1 MTTVRYE
8 GGIPRVL
15 HDEIEAVSSTTI
27 NLTSASTP
35 TVLCNALSNPI
46 TVNLP
51 LASTCEGVMF
61 IIKKVDASVNAVTVQ
76 PSGSDKIDGLSTYV
90 ISQQFLTVSIQSDGS
105 AWFILEVSNTDVNGE
120 TTARMVADSSL
131 QSHINSEITARANA
145 DSSLQSELDTTQ
157 GSLGTF
163 IDGDGAWLGFS
174 GTNYLNSKLTFT
186 TAMVELDS
194 QAALETTA
202 RSNADS
208 TITSNLN
215 SEITSRTNA
224 DSTLTSNLNS
234 EITARSN
241 ADSTLQSHIDSEATS
256 RANADSTLT
265 TNLNSEI
272 TSRQNADSTLTASL
286 NSEITARTNAV
297 SAVTTNSYGVT
308 TNASI
313 LANDEVFADTTS
325 GIITL
330 TLPASPAT
338 GNRVR
343 VLDPKGTWGTN
354 KCVIARNGNKIAG
367 FSSDL
372 ELTAAG
378 DSVELVFYSTT
389 SDWRI
394 P

>member
-15 HDEIEAVSSTTI
+15 HDEIEAVSSSTI

-35 TVLCNALSNPI
+35 TVLCNALSNPM

-51 LASTCEGVMF
+51 LASTCEGIMF
-61 IIKKVDASVNAVTVQ
+61 TIKKLDASANAVTVQ
-76 PSGSDKIDGLSTYV
+76 PSGSDNIDGLSTYV

-120 TTARMVADSSL
+120 MSARM
-131 QSHINSEITARANA
+131 E
-145 DSSLQSELDTTQ
+145 
-157 GSLGTF
+157 
-163 IDGDGAWLGFS
+163 
-174 GTNYLNSKLTFT
+174 
-186 TAMVELDS
+186 
-194 QAALETTA
+194 
-202 RSNADS
+202 
-208 TITSNLN
+208 
-215 SEITSRTNA
+215 
-224 DSTLTSNLNS
+224 
-234 EITARSN
+234 
-241 ADSTLQSHIDSEATS
+241 ADSTLQSSI
-256 RANADSTLT
+256 
-265 TNLNSEI
+265 
-272 TSRQNADSTLTASL
+272 
-286 NSEITARTNAV
+286 
-297 SAVTTNSYGVT
+297 SAVTTN
-308 TNASI
+308 AAI
-313 LANDEVFADTTS
+313 LTNDEVFADTTS

-372 ELTAAG
+372 ELTVSG

>member
-15 HDEIEAVSSTTI
+15 HDEIEAVSSSTI

-76 PSGSDKIDGLSTYV
+76 PSGSDNIDGVSSYT
-90 ISQQFLTVSIQSDGS
+90 ISQQFITLTIQSDGS

-120 TTARMVADSSL
+120 ITARRNADSSL
-131 QSHINSEITARANA
+131 QSHIDSEITAR
-145 DSSLQSELDTTQ
+145 S
-157 GSLGTF
+157 
-163 IDGDGAWLGFS
+163 
-174 GTNYLNSKLTFT
+174 
-186 TAMVELDS
+186 
-194 QAALETTA
+194 
-202 RSNADS
+202 
-208 TITSNLN
+208 
-215 SEITSRTNA
+215 NA

-234 EITARSN
+234 EITARTN
-241 ADSTLQSHIDSEATS
+241 ADSTLQSSI
-256 RANADSTLT
+256 N
-265 TNLNSEI
+265 
-272 TSRQNADSTLTASL
+272 
-286 NSEITARTNAV
+286 
-297 SAVTTNSYGVT
+297 AVTTNSYGVT
-308 TNASI
+308 TNAAI
-313 LANDEVFADTTS
+313 LTNDEVFADTTS

-367 FSSDL
+367 FTSDL
-372 ELTAAG
+372 DLTTPG
-378 DSVELVFYSTT
+378 DSVDLVFYSTT

>member
-15 HDEIEAVSSTTI
+15 HDEIEAVSSSTI

-35 TVLCNALSNPI
+35 TVLCNALSNPM

-51 LASTCEGVMF
+51 LASTCEGIMF
-61 IIKKVDASVNAVTVQ
+61 TIKKLDASANAVTVQ
-76 PSGSDKIDGLSTYV
+76 PSGSDNIDGLSTYV

-120 TTARMVADSSL
+120 MSARM
-131 QSHINSEITARANA
+131 E
-145 DSSLQSELDTTQ
+145 
-157 GSLGTF
+157 
-163 IDGDGAWLGFS
+163 
-174 GTNYLNSKLTFT
+174 
-186 TAMVELDS
+186 
-194 QAALETTA
+194 
-202 RSNADS
+202 
-208 TITSNLN
+208 
-215 SEITSRTNA
+215 
-224 DSTLTSNLNS
+224 
-234 EITARSN
+234 
-241 ADSTLQSHIDSEATS
+241 ADSTLQSSI
-256 RANADSTLT
+256 
-265 TNLNSEI
+265 
-272 TSRQNADSTLTASL
+272 
-286 NSEITARTNAV
+286 

-308 TNASI
+308 TNAAI
-313 LANDEVFADTTS
+313 LTNDEVFADTTS

-372 ELTAAG
+372 ELTVSG

>member
-27 NLTSASTP
+27 NLTAASTP

-51 LASTCEGVMF
+51 LASTCEGVMYT
-61 IIKKVDASVNAVTVQ
+61 IKKLDVSANTVTVQ
-76 PSGSDKIDGLSTYV
+76 PSGSDKIDGASTYV

-120 TTARMVADSSL
+120 VTARM
-131 QSHINSEITARANA
+131 
-145 DSSLQSELDTTQ
+145 
-157 GSLGTF
+157 
-163 IDGDGAWLGFS
+163 
-174 GTNYLNSKLTFT
+174 
-186 TAMVELDS
+186 
-194 QAALETTA
+194 
-202 RSNADS
+202 
-208 TITSNLN
+208 
-215 SEITSRTNA
+215 
-224 DSTLTSNLNS
+224 
-234 EITARSN
+234 N
-241 ADSTLQSHIDSEATS
+241 ADSTLQSNLDFEVTARQDADCTLQANLDSETTARLESDSSLQSNLQGNIDFEVTS
-256 RANADSTLT
+256 RVDADSTLQS
-265 TNLNSEI
+265 N
-272 TSRQNADSTLTASL
+272 L
-286 NSEITARTNAV
+286 NSEITARTNAD
-297 SAVTTNSYGVT
+297 STLQGNINSEITARTNADSTLQSNINAITINSYGVT

-330 TLPASPAT
+330 TLPASPVT

-367 FSSDL
+367 YASDL
-372 ELTAAG
+372 ELTVSG
-378 DSVELVFYSTT
+378 DSVELVFYSAT

>member
-15 HDEIEAVSSTTI
+15 HDEIEAVSSSTI
-27 NLTSASTP
+27 NLTAASTP
-35 TVLCNALSNPI
+35 TVLCNALSNPM

-51 LASTCEGVMF
+51 LASTCEGIMF
-61 IIKKVDASVNAVTVQ
+61 TIKKLDVSANTVTVQ
-76 PSGSDKIDGLSTYV
+76 PSGSDKIDGISTYV

-120 TTARMVADSSL
+120 MTARM
-131 QSHINSEITARANA
+131 E
-145 DSSLQSELDTTQ
+145 
-157 GSLGTF
+157 
-163 IDGDGAWLGFS
+163 
-174 GTNYLNSKLTFT
+174 
-186 TAMVELDS
+186 
-194 QAALETTA
+194 
-202 RSNADS
+202 
-208 TITSNLN
+208 
-215 SEITSRTNA
+215 
-224 DSTLTSNLNS
+224 
-234 EITARSN
+234 
-241 ADSTLQSHIDSEATS
+241 ADSTLQSSI
-256 RANADSTLT
+256 
-265 TNLNSEI
+265 
-272 TSRQNADSTLTASL
+272 
-286 NSEITARTNAV
+286 NAV
-297 SAVTTNSYGVT
+297 TINSYGVT
-308 TNASI
+308 TNAAI
-313 LANDEVFADTTS
+313 LTNDEVFADTTS

-372 ELTAAG
+372 ELTVSG
-378 DSVELVFYSTT
+378 DSVELVFYSAT

>member
-51 LASTCEGVMF
+51 LASTCEGVMYV
-61 IIKKVDASVNAVTVQ
+61 IKKVDTSANTVTVQ
-76 PSGSDKIDGLSTYV
+76 PAGSDKIDGASTYV

-120 TTARMVADSSL
+120 VTARM
-131 QSHINSEITARANA
+131 
-145 DSSLQSELDTTQ
+145 
-157 GSLGTF
+157 
-163 IDGDGAWLGFS
+163 
-174 GTNYLNSKLTFT
+174 
-186 TAMVELDS
+186 
-194 QAALETTA
+194 
-202 RSNADS
+202 
-208 TITSNLN
+208 
-215 SEITSRTNA
+215 NA
-224 DSTLTSNLNS
+224 DSTLQANIYS

-241 ADSTLQSHIDSEATS
+241 ADSTLQNSISAITIHSYEVTS
-256 RANADSTLT
+256 
-265 TNLNSEI
+265 
-272 TSRQNADSTLTASL
+272 
-286 NSEITARTNAV
+286 
-297 SAVTTNSYGVT
+297 
-308 TNASI
+308 NASI

-330 TLPASPAT
+330 TLPAFPVT
-338 GNRVR
+338 GSRVR

-367 FSSDL
+367 DASDL
-372 ELTAAG
+372 ELTVSG
-378 DSVELVFYSTT
+378 DSVELVFYSGT